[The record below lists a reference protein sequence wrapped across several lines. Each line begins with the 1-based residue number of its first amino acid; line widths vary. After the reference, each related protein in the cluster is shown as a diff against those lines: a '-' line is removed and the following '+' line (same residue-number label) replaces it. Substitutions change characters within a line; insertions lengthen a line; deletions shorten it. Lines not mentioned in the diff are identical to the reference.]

1 MLQVQQAIAYHQEDN
16 DEEDNL
22 LELELYQN
30 KDKDVVENKLQLVP
44 VENSAS
50 SESEFSLFDRD
61 SKFNILSMTSRT
73 TINDGDPF
81 SNLHPNWAHLNFKE
95 KKNLM
100 THSISSVKVT
110 MAINKLENL
119 QNNIERWVTKVEN
132 NQSRQKDSSQLT
144 VHSSQRLLDY
154 VKSQPDFCKLPLTKK
169 LGLYF
174 SKKIT
179 VLFIK

>member
-30 KDKDVVENKLQLVP
+30 KDKAVVENKLQLVP
-44 VENSAS
+44 VVHSNS

-61 SKFNILSMTSRT
+61 SKFNILSITSHT
-73 TINDGDPF
+73 TNNDGDPF
-81 SNLHPNWAHLNFKE
+81 SNLHPNWAHLNFRE

-100 THSISSVKVT
+100 THAISSVKVT

-119 QNNIERWVTKVEN
+119 QNNIERWMTN
-132 NQSRQKDSSQLT
+132 SQSRQKDLSQPT
-144 VHSSQRLLDY
+144 HSSQRLLDY
-154 VKSQPDFCKLPLTKK
+154 VQPDFCKLPL
-169 LGLYF
+169 
-174 SKKIT
+174 
-179 VLFIK
+179 IKART